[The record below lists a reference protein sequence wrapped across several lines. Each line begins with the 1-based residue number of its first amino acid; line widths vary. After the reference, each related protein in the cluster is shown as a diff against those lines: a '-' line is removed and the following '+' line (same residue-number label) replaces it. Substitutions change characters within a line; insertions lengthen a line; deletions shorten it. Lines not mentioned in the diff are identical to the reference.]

1 MMNEKKLEIN
11 NEGEFNKFVYGLVN
25 EGRLTKE
32 EANAMSYYVGGI
44 FDALSAYA
52 IEEEDLM

>member
-1 MMNEKKLEIN
+1 MKGKRFEIN
-11 NEGEFNKFVYGLVN
+11 NEGEFNRFVYKLRD
-25 EGRLTKE
+25 EGRITQE
-32 EANAMSYYVGGI
+32 EADAMSCYVCGI

>member
-1 MMNEKKLEIN
+1 MVEKKFEIN
-11 NEGEFNKFVYGLVN
+11 NEDEFNKFIYKLAK
-25 EGRLTKE
+25 EGKLTKE
-32 EANAMSYYVGGI
+32 EADAMSLYVCGL